1 MPIEEALSRKFEKFL
16 FDTLWIDG
24 FQGYIIGNFDGGR
37 DSLLEKI
44 KVFISNH
51 KLLDHQQYLTRRILY
66 HVRAEEFDEN
76 EAINSKN
83 VESEKRVFEENKQHL
98 LDELTIM
105 ADQSN
110 TSISDE
116 HLTNKEF
123 NELIHKVDYISKTLY
138 ELVKR
143 QNAANEIIYNST
155 EELRND
161 LVSILDKSRIF
172 GKKFTFTNLACRI
185 AVLTGN
191 TAFGYVL
198 EKGLDNMPEALNTLI
213 EGK

>member
-1 MPIEEALSRKFEKFL
+1 MPIEEALSRKLEKFL
-16 FDTLWIDG
+16 FETLWLDG

-51 KLLDHQQYLTRRILY
+51 KLLDHQQYLIRRILY

-83 VESEKRVFEENKQHL
+83 VESERSVFEENKQHL
-98 LDELTIM
+98 LDELTII

-110 TSISDE
+110 ISISDE
-116 HLTNKEF
+116 HLTKEEF
-123 NELIHKVDYISKTLY
+123 NKLIRKIDDISETLY
-138 ELVKR
+138 ELAKR

-155 EELRND
+155 EELRDD
-161 LVSILDKSRIF
+161 LVSILNKSRIF

-198 EKGLDNMPEALNTLI
+198 EKGLDNMPQAINILI
-213 EGK
+213 EGQ